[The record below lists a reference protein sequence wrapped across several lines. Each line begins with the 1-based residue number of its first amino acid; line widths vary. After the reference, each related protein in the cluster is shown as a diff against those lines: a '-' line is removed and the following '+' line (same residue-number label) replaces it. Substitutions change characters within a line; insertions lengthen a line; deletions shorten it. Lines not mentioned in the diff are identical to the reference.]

1 MSDERED
8 QWADRP
14 APGEDPDAVGDTGE
28 HGWGGSILARD
39 ERDGYD
45 DHAHAADYDP
55 GRLDPEHGQDHDDA
69 YLEEHRNVRP
79 RRTRSAASCLL
90 VLLVIGAVV
99 AALGFGLMAGVDKL
113 QGVFSSADDYSGEG
127 KGSVVFEVKEGETVA
142 SIGRNLKADGVVA
155 SVEAFTDA
163 AAVDPDANSIQVG
176 FYDLNEE
183 MSAQSALA
191 VLVDPENLLQSEVT
205 VPEGLR
211 VEDALKTLAKGTEIP
226 LADYQAAIKR
236 DQAIG
241 LPAFAKGNPEGYL
254 FPATYAVPPNADAVD
269 VLSMM
274 VDRWRQA
281 AEEADLVAAAEELG
295 YTPGELMIIA
305 SLVESEANRDED
317 RGKVARVIYNRL
329 ETDETGG
336 LLQIDATVNYA
347 LGRDLGLGLTPEDL
361 DVDSPYNTRKF
372 PGLPPGPI
380 ESPGDQAIEAATTP
394 TEGPW
399 LYYVTVDLDT
409 GETKFTDDYDE
420 FLRFKNVE
428 LAAYCDGSDRC

>member
-28 HGWGGSILARD
+28 HAWGGSILARD
-39 ERDGYD
+39 ERGGYD
-45 DHAHAADYDP
+45 DHAHDAGYD
-55 GRLDPEHGQDHDDA
+55 DPDHHDPDHDHA
-69 YLEEHRNVRP
+69 YPEEHRNVRP
-79 RRTRSAASCLL
+79 RRTRSAASCLV
-90 VLLVIGAVV
+90 VLLVVGAVV
-99 AALGFGLMAGVDKL
+99 AALGFGLVAGVDKL
-113 QGVFSSADDYSGEG
+113 QGAFASADDYAGEG
-127 KGSVVFEVKEGETVA
+127 TGSVVFEVKEGETVA
-142 SIGRNLKADGVVA
+142 AIGRNLKSDGVVA

-163 AAVDPDANSIQVG
+163 AASDPDANSIQVG

-183 MSAQSALA
+183 MSAESALA
-191 VLVDPENLLQSEVT
+191 VLVDPENLLQAEVT

-211 VEDALKTLAKGTEIP
+211 VEDVLKTLAKGTEIP

-274 VDRWRQA
+274 VERWQQA

-380 ESPGDQAIEAATTP
+380 ESPGDKAIAAATTP

-399 LYYVTVDLDT
+399 LYYVTVNLDT